1 MIDELLL
8 SNMMDT
14 FQMAQPC
21 IIVVISKSG
30 ESHAQTDASASYFH
44 SSQLNALIRLRIVV
58 FSVACFPSRLK
69 QSLGRVTEQYC
80 WPSHFSL
87 APLLSLIGLVWRP
100 RPISHWIEER
110 PAALTRMMKCRLDLT
125 TEDRQNAV

>member
-1 MIDELLL
+1 MHYLLDL
-8 SNMMDT
+8 QVWGIVCSNRR
-14 FQMAQPC
+14 QC
-21 IIVVISKSG
+21 LV
-30 ESHAQTDASASYFH
+30 H
-44 SSQLNALIRLRIVV
+44 SSQWNSLIRLRIFV
-58 FSVACFPSRLK
+58 FSVASLPLRLK
-69 QSLGRVTEQYC
+69 YSLGTVTEQYC

-110 PAALTRMMKCRLDLT
+110 PAALPRMMKCRLDLT